1 MTMSNPKIKI
11 NQHGLEDLEKTIAE
25 KIGGRIEIDL
35 TASREDQIN
44 AVEKE
49 LKSRGLT
56 VDRSGVEQMIDE
68 AIEANRK

>member
-1 MTMSNPKIKI
+1 MSNSKIQI

-25 KIGGRIEIDL
+25 KVGGRIEIDL

-44 AVEKE
+44 TVEKE

-56 VDRSGVEQMIDE
+56 VNRSGVEQMIDE
-68 AIEANRK
+68 AVAANRK